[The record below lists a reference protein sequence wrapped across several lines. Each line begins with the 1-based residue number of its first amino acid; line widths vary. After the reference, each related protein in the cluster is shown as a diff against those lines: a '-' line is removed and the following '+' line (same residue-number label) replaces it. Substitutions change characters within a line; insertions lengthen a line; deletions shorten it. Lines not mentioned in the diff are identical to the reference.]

1 MPKHIISTQ
10 NNYRTQAYS
19 RRVCN
24 AYNTSEEKRSSLKMS
39 LWHSVKSIQIDSK
52 RSFYNAKLKRMNVFV
67 TLNNLLCFVHQ
78 IKLDKPSK
86 SAFQRLGCYI
96 SNYTQV
102 EKGSRNHGNT
112 CCRQTCCHLLRS
124 TACTN
129 ATWTQQQHQ
138 ERVNTPFIQ
147 KLNISNMGENKRDT
161 SRKYMCIPSQK
172 IRCTGFPMKLQSQ
185 SWS

>member
-52 RSFYNAKLKRMNVFV
+52 RSFKNAKLKRMNVFV

-129 ATWTQQQHQ
+129 ALVNLNSTATSGESKYTFYSEAKHKQYGGKQ
-138 ERVNTPFIQ
+138 ERHV
-147 KLNISNMGENKRDT
+147 E
-161 SRKYMCIPSQK
+161 K
-172 IRCTGFPMKLQSQ
+172 IHVHP
-185 SWS
+185 